1 MQVRKTLPP
10 PLELRCLQALWV
22 LGEANVRDVQHALED
37 RKLAYTTVMTVLDR
51 LVRRGGVERRK
62 MGRAFVYAPV
72 LSRDSVR
79 TLAVKELVDSFFGGS
94 PEALREYLDGA
105 ATAAFEAER
114 NSNDESSLDAAL
126 L

>member
-1 MQVRKTLPP
+1 MQVRKSLPP

-22 LGEANVRDVQHALED
+22 LGEANVRDVQLALED

-62 MGRAFVYAPV
+62 TGRAFIYVPV
-72 LSRDSVR
+72 LSRDCVR
-79 TLAVKELVDSFFGGS
+79 SLAIKELVDSFFGGS
-94 PEALREYLDGA
+94 PEALREYLDCA
-105 ATAAFEAER
+105 SPVAFEVER
-114 NSNDESSLDAAL
+114 DSNDESSLDAAL

>member
-1 MQVRKTLPP
+1 MQARKSLPP

-22 LGEANVRDVQHALED
+22 LGEANVRDVQQALED

-62 MGRAFVYAPV
+62 MGRAFIYAPV

-79 TLAVKELVDSFFGGS
+79 NLAVKELVDSFFGGS
-94 PEALREYLDGA
+94 PDALREYLNGA
-105 ATAAFEAER
+105 PRIDVEVER
-114 NSNDESSLDAAL
+114 ISHDQASLDAAL